1 MLFHYL
7 PHSLVTMKTPRAEIK
22 VNGKPVASLFNE
34 RLISV
39 TIVDKEGV
47 TSDTIS
53 CELNDGNPFAEIP
66 KKGDTISAKLGYVE
80 TGLADFG
87 GYTAD
92 DPEVRCLP
100 YGMTVNGKGANVR
113 DKAKQHRSRHWDKK
127 TVKDI
132 VAQIAGENG
141 LSPVIDGD
149 VGAYTYEW
157 IGQQDE
163 SDLHVVERLARRH
176 DALFSI
182 KDGKLIFVKKGSG
195 QSASGKELTAI
206 VATPFN
212 IVDSTC
218 RVNFA
223 HRQKFKKVKARH
235 QDRQKAELVEVEED
249 SDEEGTADYTLP
261 EPFADPD
268 EAKKAAKSKA
278 KQLKSET
285 IRTSV
290 TLFGDPSIRAGAP
303 FTYSG
308 VRPGVDGIEFVIE
321 TATHTINKGG
331 YTTQVEA
338 KLKTDGGGKAKGKAG
353 GGAGSASGSSG
364 PDSAGG
370 TTPPATAAP
379 VPTIPVPGGI
389 GHA

>member
-1 MLFHYL
+1 
-7 PHSLVTMKTPRAEIK
+7 MKTPVAEIS
-22 VNGKPVASLFNE
+22 VNGKPVASIFNE

-53 CELNDGNPFAEIP
+53 CELNDGNPFAAIP
-66 KKGDTISAKLGYVE
+66 KKGDTISARLGYAE

-87 GYTAD
+87 SYTAD

-100 YGMTVNGKGANVR
+100 YGLTVNGKGANVR
-113 DKAKQHRSRHWDKK
+113 DKAKQHRARHWDKK
-127 TVKDI
+127 SVKDI
-132 VAQIAGENG
+132 VSQIAGENG
-141 LSPVIDGD
+141 LSPVIDD
-149 VGAYTYEW
+149 EIGAYQYEW
-157 IGQQDE
+157 FGQQDE

-182 KDGKLIFVKKGSG
+182 KDGKLIFAKKGSG
-195 QSASGKELTAI
+195 QSASGKALTAI

-212 IVDSTC
+212 IVEGTC

-235 QDRQKAELVEVEED
+235 QDRKEAELVEVEED

-261 EPFADPD
+261 EPYADEG
-268 EAKKAAKSKA
+268 EAKKAAKAKA
-278 KQLKSET
+278 KDLKSET

-290 TLFGDPSIRAGAP
+290 TLFGDPAIRAGAP
-303 FTYSG
+303 FAYSG
-308 VRPGVDGIEFVIE
+308 VRPGVDDIAFIIE
-321 TATHTINKGG
+321 TATHTISKAG

-338 KLKTDGGGKAKGKAG
+338 KLKPEASSKAKSGATS
-353 GGAGSASGSSG
+353 GAGSASGDSG
-364 PDSAGG
+364 QDSADSGSQ
-370 TTPPATAAP
+370 PPTAAP
-379 VPTIPVPGGI
+379 VPAIPTPGGI
-389 GHA
+389 GSN